1 MWQLAEAIRGLS
13 DACMVLG
20 IPVTGGNVSLYNQTG
35 TTPIHPSPV
44 VAVLG
49 KLDDVARR
57 TPSGWREDGAA
68 IYLLGTTAAE
78 LDGSEWSNLRG
89 HLGGLPPKVDL
100 EAERAL
106 GEILINASRDGMVD
120 SAHDLSEGG
129 LAAALVESS
138 LRYGVGARIAL
149 QDVLDRDGVDL
160 FTALFSETQGRAV
173 VSVPRSEEVRFKDM
187 CTARGFEHLRIGV
200 VDAASGQLEIN
211 GVDTLSLDA
220 LREAHEATL
229 PKYFG

>member
-1 MWQLAEAIRGLS
+1 M
-13 DACMVLG
+13 
-20 IPVTGGNVSLYNQTG
+20 
-35 TTPIHPSPV
+35 
-44 VAVLG
+44 
-49 KLDDVARR
+49 
-57 TPSGWREDGAA
+57 
-68 IYLLGTTAAE
+68 
-78 LDGSEWSNLRG
+78 RG

-100 EAERAL
+100 AAERAL

-160 FTALFSETQGRAV
+160 FTALFSETQGRAIV
-173 VSVPRSEEVRFKDM
+173 RVPRSAEVRFKAM
-187 CTARGFEHLRIGV
+187 CTARGFAHVRIGV
-200 VDAASGQLEIN
+200 VDAASNKLEIN
-211 GVDTLSLDA
+211 GVDTMSLDA
-220 LREAHEATL
+220 LREAHEGTL